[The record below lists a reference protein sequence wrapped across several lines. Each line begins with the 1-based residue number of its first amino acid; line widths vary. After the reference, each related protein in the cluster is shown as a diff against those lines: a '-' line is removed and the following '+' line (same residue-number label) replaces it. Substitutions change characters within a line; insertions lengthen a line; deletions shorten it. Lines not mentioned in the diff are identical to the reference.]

1 MLQFHN
7 SSYLF
12 SLLPLWVQAGPAL
25 PGQSVPGLTD
35 MKGSIASSRGGATGC
50 PTDPWI
56 FPPFGGHNPGCP
68 HRGDRGRGVY
78 QQALMVSSF
87 SHMQITTSRQKR
99 PRGRQKKGEV
109 VGDNA
114 GWDCWKNCC
123 GRTIPSS
130 SGGNPSLT
138 SAPGAGWGVL
148 LYPQSCWTAGDE
160 QAGAGAYLYSAF
172 LVLWV

>member
-25 PGQSVPGLTD
+25 PGQYVPGLTD
-35 MKGSIASSRGGATGC
+35 MKGSTASSQGGATGC
-50 PTDPWI
+50 PTDPWL

-123 GRTIPSS
+123 GQTIPSS
-130 SGGNPSLT
+130 SGGILAWPLPLELGGGSFCILR
-138 SAPGAGWGVL
+138 AA
-148 LYPQSCWTAGDE
+148 E
-160 QAGAGAYLYSAF
+160 QLGMNKLGQVHICTLHF
-172 LVLWV
+172 